1 MATVLVQPQ
10 ALHRATPPASP
21 IPSPSPVNRRPSPVI
36 PLIPTCP
43 TSSVP
48 TSQPTPDT
56 PESPFNDPVPWPL
69 DLDLNEKVRITD
81 ATELPVYAID
91 GPTLAA
97 VMAHQASR
105 PLPDPATMFPWL
117 HGLHPS
123 NHLQVGFFDSRK
135 KRHSRRTRRN
145 WRGITVV
152 KLGGDL
158 TKSRIKGAVS
168 PQELLAPYGDQFLNP
183 DPPEGFSVRNFQIQ
197 TAKLAP
203 VTDIVVYAESQT
215 LHREA
220 VDLAKRFASAQA
232 LWACGSESRRY
243 RTPPPCSTYVLMDDF
258 ADVAQ
263 NQPELIAIDATGQST
278 GQAME
283 FARWERKEMTTMSRA
298 SEIAPNVWLGPTPD
312 YFRRT
317 GPFESSEDD
326 PYDLFIETGELAD
339 IPGPRFLAML
349 DKDIENGP
357 QRMQFPCSGTLL
369 LPSYNDREVEDII
382 NTVRWIYY
390 LANPEPESEELASDG
405 VKPGTDTDMLEL
417 NDDQPGDAQMDSDG
431 NAVIRSDCD
440 SEAASTSPS
449 VKPRKILIHCNDGY
463 TESSLLALAYYMF
476 AKGVPAHEA
485 WLQLHTIQNRNFFAY
500 QSDVAYLCH
509 IQGRLLHESPA
520 AQSLNITEM
529 SDPDWFHRID
539 GSFPSR
545 ILPYLYLGNLNHANN
560 PELLWKLGIRRV
572 LSIGECVNW
581 KNKTNIGFRDR
592 DVMYIDNVQDNGID
606 PLSKEFERCLKFI
619 EEGRDSGTATFV
631 HCRVGVSRSASICI
645 ATVMAHLNL
654 SFPRAYCFVRA
665 RRLNVIIQPHLRFV
679 YELLQWEEVLMKK
692 RGEPYRRE
700 LEWTTIARE
709 IAILNKPYSKH

>member
-10 ALHRATPPASP
+10 ALHRQTPPPSP
-21 IPSPSPVNRRPSPVI
+21 IPSTTPVNRRPSPVI
-36 PLIPTCP
+36 PVIPACP
-43 TSSVP
+43 TGPLP
-48 TSQPTPDT
+48 TSQPNPDS
-56 PESPFNDPVPWPL
+56 PDSPFNDLIPWP
-69 DLDLNEKVRITD
+69 LDLNEKVRITD
-81 ATELPVYAID
+81 ATEHPVYAID

-105 PLPDPATMFPWL
+105 PLPDPTTMFPWL

-123 NHLQVGFFDSRK
+123 NHLQVGFFKSRK
-135 KRHSRRTRRN
+135 KHHGRHPRRT

-158 TKSRIKGAVS
+158 MKSRIKGAVS
-168 PQELLAPYGDQFLNP
+168 PEELLTPYGDQFLNP

-203 VTDIVVYAESQT
+203 VTDIVVYGESQT

-232 LWACGSESRRY
+232 QWAGGSESRRY
-243 RTPPPCSTYVLMDDF
+243 RTPPPCNTYVLMDDF
-258 ADVAQ
+258 ANVAQ
-263 NQPELIAIDATGQST
+263 NHPGLIAIDETGRFT
-278 GQAME
+278 GHVMD
-283 FARWERKEMTTMSRA
+283 FAQWERREMTTMSRA

-312 YFRRT
+312 AFRRT
-317 GPFESSEDD
+317 GHLEPSEVG
-326 PYDLFIETGELAD
+326 PYDLFIETCELAD

-349 DKDIENGP
+349 DKDIEHGP
-357 QRMQFPCSGTLL
+357 QRMEFPCSGTLL
-369 LPSYNDREVEDII
+369 LPSFNDREVEDII

-390 LANPEPESEELASDG
+390 LTNPDPESEDITSDA
-405 VKPGTDTDMLEL
+405 VKPDADTDMLGV
-417 NDDQPGDAQMDSDG
+417 GDNRPEDVQMCSDG
-431 NAVIRSDCD
+431 NVAIQSDHNG
-440 SEAASTSPS
+440 EAAITCPS
-449 VKPRKILIHCNDGY
+449 VKPRKILIHCADGY

-476 AKGVPAHEA
+476 VKGVPAHVA
-485 WLQLHTIQNRNFFAY
+485 WLQLHTTQKRNFFAF

-520 AQSLNITEM
+520 SQSLNISEM
-529 SDPDWFHRID
+529 SDPDWFHGID

-560 PELLWKLGIRRV
+560 PELLWQLGVRRV

-581 KNKTNIGFRDR
+581 HQKNNGRFSSKDL
-592 DVMYIDNVQDNGID
+592 MYIDDVQDNGVD
-606 PLSKEFERCLKFI
+606 PLSQEFERCLKFI
-619 EEGRDSGTATFV
+619 EEGRDSGAITFV

-645 ATVMAHLNL
+645 ATVMAHKNL
-654 SFPRAYCFVRA
+654 SFARAYCFVRA

-679 YELLQWEEVLMKK
+679 YELLQWEEYLMKK

-709 IAILNKPYSKH
+709 IAFLNKPFSKH